1 MSDLVTALREFHLA
15 SGDKLQM
22 IYDDAEK
29 QSAEARRELAIFKQG
44 ALARIEALEA
54 ELEWMTKRA
63 ISGEAVISN
72 GRAAISQLE
81 VDLETAKMER
91 LVADHVDATGVADGR
106 RRACVQ
112 LDRVTDHHD
121 AAGVDAADG
130 RAGDSDVSR
139 LPGAATVDD
148 RRGAAAGDHDV
159 PSADRDVAARHGLA
173 ACRQQ
178 GAWLRAKNRFARR
191 LDA

>member
-63 ISGEAVISN
+63 LCGEVVISGCHTTIAQL
-72 GRAAISQLE
+72 AAEI
-81 VDLETAKMER
+81 ETAKMER
-91 LVADHVDATGVADGR
+91 FVVDDDLAESRHVNARLNEEHRDLAETLAAANAKIARVEEACEDTYCYDADDTHDP
-106 RRACVQ
+106 
-112 LDRVTDHHD
+112 LDRCVNEVIGDIR
-121 AAGVDAADG
+121 AALADPAPQESH
-130 RAGDSDVSR
+130 AGSLAGSTIQ
-139 LPGAATVDD
+139 AKDD
-148 RRGAAAGDHDV
+148 Q
-159 PSADRDVAARHGLA
+159 
-173 ACRQQ
+173 C
-178 GAWLRAKNRFARR
+178 
-191 LDA
+191 

>member
-91 LVADHVDATGVADGR
+91 LVADHDLAEAILKKKDAIIR
-106 RRACVQ
+106 W
-112 LDRVTDHHD
+112 
-121 AAGVDAADG
+121 
-130 RAGDSDVSR
+130 SR
-139 LPGAATVDD
+139 LYEEHGDVY
-148 RRGAAAGDHDV
+148 RELAAANAKIERYEHWIFSCNDCGPAEYAQRQLLSPQGSLAGNPLREENGTTGGD
-159 PSADRDVAARHGLA
+159 PE
-173 ACRQQ
+173 C
-178 GAWLRAKNRFARR
+178 
-191 LDA
+191 